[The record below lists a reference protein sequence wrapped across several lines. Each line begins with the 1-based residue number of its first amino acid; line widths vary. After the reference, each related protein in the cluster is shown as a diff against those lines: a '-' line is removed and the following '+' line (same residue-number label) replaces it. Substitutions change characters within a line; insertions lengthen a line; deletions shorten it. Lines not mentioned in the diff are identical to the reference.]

1 MKYPDKF
8 KDFILQYL
16 QMLADINP

>member
-1 MKYPDKF
+1 MKYPDKS

-16 QMLADINP
+16 QMLAYINP